1 MGWQYFI
8 TKISHYRLCNYFVI
22 VDTVILSPLTTTT
35 TTFQQQQQPPSTM
48 ELSETLTF
56 EKGETD
62 TYFAEYGEWN
72 VHELMLKDQVRT
84 AAYRQAIEA
93 NATLFKG

>member
-1 MGWQYFI
+1 
-8 TKISHYRLCNYFVI
+8 
-22 VDTVILSPLTTTT
+22 
-35 TTFQQQQQPPSTM
+35 M

>member
-1 MGWQYFI
+1 
-8 TKISHYRLCNYFVI
+8 
-22 VDTVILSPLTTTT
+22 
-35 TTFQQQQQPPSTM
+35 M

-72 VHELMLKDQVRT
+72 VHELMLKDKVRT
-84 AAYRQAIEA
+84 SSYREAIEA
-93 NATLFKG
+93 NSAIFKGGTVAQWAETV